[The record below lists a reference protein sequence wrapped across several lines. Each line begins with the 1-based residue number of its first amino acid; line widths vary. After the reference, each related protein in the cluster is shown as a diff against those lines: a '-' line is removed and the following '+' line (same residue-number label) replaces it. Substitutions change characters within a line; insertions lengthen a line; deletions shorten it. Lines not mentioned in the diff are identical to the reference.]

1 VAAGHQRIWSAAA
14 QQSRGKQ
21 MRDTAKHRAEI
32 IEHLEKALTL
42 CDQASEP
49 IVGYLVE
56 RALDWRA
63 KGGAP
68 LEKCPLLPQ

>member
-1 VAAGHQRIWSAAA
+1 
-14 QQSRGKQ
+14 

-32 IEHLEKALTL
+32 IEHLETVLAL

-56 RALDWRA
+56 RALDEARA
-63 KGGAP
+63 SHWTGGR
-68 LEKCPLLPQ
+68 LPSKRA